1 MTKKACNDERMD
13 DAMEK
18 IPVISFVGNSG
29 SGKTTL
35 LEKVIRELK
44 NRDIRLAVIKHDA
57 HQFEIDHPE
66 KDTWRH
72 AQAGADIV
80 AISSPGKVAVIEKRE
95 SELSLDEVISRISGV
110 DIIITEGY
118 KRQSKPKIEV
128 FRSAAHREM
137 LCRPEELLAVASDIL
152 WDLGVPCYRIDDF
165 SGVASEIEKYLRSF
179 ADQEK
184 VENL

>member
-1 MTKKACNDERMD
+1 MKKT
-13 DAMEK
+13 
-18 IPVISFVGNSG
+18 PVISFVGKSD

-44 NRDIRLAVIKHDA
+44 SKGFRLAVIKHDA
-57 HQFEIDHPE
+57 HQFEIDHPG

-80 AISSPGKVAVIEKRE
+80 AISSPGKVAIIEKRE
-95 SELSLDEVISRISGV
+95 RELTLDEVIARISGV

-118 KRQSKPKIEV
+118 KRQNKPKIEV
-128 FRSAAHREM
+128 FRSTAHREM
-137 LCRPEELLAVASDIL
+137 LCQPEELLAIASDIK
-152 WDLGVPCYRIDDF
+152 WDLGVPCYQIDDY
-165 SGVASEIEKYLRSF
+165 SGIASEIEKYINNFTNL
-179 ADQEK
+179 EK